1 MYLQCSMSNKGLLVM
16 QGKRKVFFTQ
26 EGEKAHKKLF
36 EDIGEGSTAGKNQR
50 GFNSPVVKRKGGQE
64 RPA

>member
-1 MYLQCSMSNKGLLVM
+1 M
-16 QGKRKVFFTQ
+16 QGKRKIFFTQ